1 MAKRSRWNLCLSSL
15 QLDCEN
21 DEGLEKHT
29 KFYHTPRTT
38 SNDSCMEQATSSN
51 NKQSSVNDSSLKI
64 ASASLN
70 NAASYDAERNMSDNS
85 SDSTDIADYRN
96 FEVMNEKNYEDF
108 IDKDN
113 AINFENYNHD
123 PWAFPGPSSSSKN
136 CMDTPVKSSNER
148 MKVAEKECRYC
159 RKKFENS
166 SVYDDHFSECY
177 DRYAYM
183 HM

>member
-1 MAKRSRWNLCLSSL
+1 MRPLESTMKSTKPIRHGKKVAVESL
-15 QLDCEN
+15 LV
-21 DEGLEKHT
+21 L
-29 KFYHTPRTT
+29 
-38 SNDSCMEQATSSN
+38 
-51 NKQSSVNDSSLKI
+51 I
-64 ASASLN
+64 AIWTVK
-70 NAASYDAERNMSDNS
+70 M
-85 SDSTDIADYRN
+85 
-96 FEVMNEKNYEDF
+96 MNEKNYEDF

-136 CMDTPVKSSNER
+136 CMDTPVKSNNER

-183 HM
+183 HL